1 MGFFARLAA
10 RLSAI
15 GEKPPEVSFADI
27 AETPPDELLPYL
39 DRRVVDEAA
48 LTPVQREWRQNGAV
62 ILRGFLPDDVTA
74 PYIARREALGE
85 EAGWLECAP
94 YMHLEEMRSL
104 ALYPPLMAKLKE
116 VVGEDMMLHLCLTG
130 WISTKREWHQDDYLN
145 PDFVNCWYIAIWI
158 ALGDI
163 HPDSGPF
170 EYIPG
175 SHRWPLMRGEKI
187 RALLPEENL
196 HWAKESERFTTP
208 AVAYEIKRRG
218 APIKQFLAK
227 RGDVLLWHGRLMHQ
241 GAKPRDQ
248 TMERRSLI
256 AHYSGINHRPDM
268 HEDYRRRDENGQTY
282 IVFGVSTA
290 V

>member
-1 MGFFARLAA
+1 MGVFARLAA
-10 RLSAI
+10 RLAAI
-15 GEKPPEVSFADI
+15 GEKPPEVRFADI
-27 AETPPDELLPYL
+27 ADMPPDELLPYL
-39 DRRVVDEAA
+39 DRRVVDEAT
-48 LTPVQREWRQNGAV
+48 LTPVQREWRRNGAV

-94 YMHLEEMRSL
+94 YMHVEEMRTL

-116 VVGEDMMLHLCLTG
+116 VIGEDMMLHLCLTG

-196 HWAKESERFTTP
+196 HWAKESEQFTTP
-208 AVAYEIKRRG
+208 AVAHEIKRRG
-218 APIKQFLAK
+218 APVKQFLAK

-241 GAKPRDQ
+241 GAKPRDPK
-248 TMERRSLI
+248 MERRSLI